1 MNTTS
6 TAAPRLLRLHEVA
19 DRLAIST
26 SMEAHRARPPHFGAH
41 RPCCPSAAGRPR
53 GVPRE
58 CGAGAV
64 GRGDGRARRH
74 GPAPRA
80 ERRRAPAFG
89 PRAGIPH
96 ESALAWRPV
105 PLNRQPFL
113 ITHLDGALGPGD
125 LVVFANL
132 CDRYWRE
139 RADGGRVVVSLNEV
153 ARWLGQE
160 RPGGS
165 QRRQAVGSLV
175 RLRAA
180 TFTSV
185 LRAKGRDTER
195 LVRGW
200 GLVDEWL
207 LSEHGT
213 QRGTVRLSAA
223 VVEMLDAGSV
233 VLLDGPTLKR
243 LLDRDPLAAR
253 LWVFL
258 EADTF
263 EDGARDDVPDRS
275 ITVFAA
281 RRGED
286 ARERDRAAIADLCR
300 LSDQDR
306 SKTVA
311 ILRRV
316 CRVIEEEDT
325 RYRLRI
331 DSAARR
337 RAGMWNLLVRRWR
350 HTPRSGMDL
359 LLASDLSATHAVS
372 PAPARGAGWGSQAGR
387 LGDGKGASWESVSG
401 ILRDGAGQ
409 PKHASAAIPT
419 LADGAGWGMDASTP
433 RRVSSD
439 GLPDESLQTVP
450 ALERRIDAP
459 MTEQRHVA
467 DREAVV
473 ERDIRLL
480 RDPSTSQEIRLAA
493 RDHLAF
499 LGVADVEDGA

>member
-1 MNTTS
+1 M
-6 TAAPRLLRLHEVA
+6 AARDATVLHLERNVA
-19 DRLAIST
+19 
-26 SMEAHRARPPHFGAH
+26 
-41 RPCCPSAAGRPR
+41 
-53 GVPRE
+53 
-58 CGAGAV
+58 
-64 GRGDGRARRH
+64 
-74 GPAPRA
+74 
-80 ERRRAPAFG
+80 RAPAFG
-89 PRAGIPH
+89 PRAGIPL
-96 ESALAWRPV
+96 ESALAWPPV
-105 PLNRQPFL
+105 PLNRHPFL
-113 ITHLDGALGPGD
+113 ISHLESALSPGD

-132 CDRYWRE
+132 CDRYWRD
-139 RADGGRVVVSLNEV
+139 RAGGGRVVVSLNEV

-165 QRRQAVGSLV
+165 QRRQAVSSLA

-195 LVRGW
+195 FVRGW

-223 VVEMLDAGSV
+223 VMEMLDAGSV

-243 LLDRDPLAAR
+243 LRDRDPLAAR
-253 LWVFL
+253 LWMFL

-263 EDGARDDVPDRS
+263 EDGARDDVPDRT

-311 ILRRV
+311 ILRRA
-316 CRVIEEEDT
+316 CRAIEEEDT
-325 RYRLRI
+325 RYSLGV
-331 DSAARR
+331 DPAARR
-337 RAGMWNLLVRRWR
+337 RAGMWNLLVRRSR
-350 HTPRSGMDL
+350 HVPRPGIAP
-359 LLASDLSATHAVS
+359 LLAEELSATPAVS

-387 LGDGKGASWESVSG
+387 LGDGKGASWGSVSG

-409 PKHASAAIPT
+409 PAHRISSNSHARGRGRLGDGRLDPQTSLFRRASRRVT
-419 LADGAGWGMDASTP
+419 ADGAGA
-433 RRVSSD
+433 
-439 GLPDESLQTVP
+439 
-450 ALERRIDAP
+450 
-459 MTEQRHVA
+459 
-467 DREAVV
+467 
-473 ERDIRLL
+473 
-480 RDPSTSQEIRLAA
+480 
-493 RDHLAF
+493 
-499 LGVADVEDGA
+499 

>member
-1 MNTTS
+1 M
-6 TAAPRLLRLHEVA
+6 
-19 DRLAIST
+19 
-26 SMEAHRARPPHFGAH
+26 
-41 RPCCPSAAGRPR
+41 AGRDAT
-53 GVPRE
+53 VL
-58 CGAGAV
+58 
-64 GRGDGRARRH
+64 H
-74 GPAPRA
+74 L
-80 ERRRAPAFG
+80 ERNVARAPAFG
-89 PRAGIPH
+89 PRAGIPL
-96 ESALAWRPV
+96 ESALAWSPI

-113 ITHLDGALGPGD
+113 IAHLERALGPGD

-132 CDRYWRE
+132 CDRYWRD
-139 RADGGRVVVSLNEV
+139 RAAGGRVVVSLNEV

-165 QRRQAVGSLV
+165 QRRQAVGSLA

-195 LVRGW
+195 FVRGW

-243 LLDRDPLAAR
+243 LLARDRLAAR

-300 LSDQDR
+300 LGDQDR

-325 RYRLRI
+325 RYSLRI
-331 DSAARR
+331 DPAASR

-350 HTPRSGMDL
+350 HAPRSGMDL
-359 LLASDLSATHAVS
+359 ARHRREWAVS
-372 PAPARGAGWGSQAGR
+372 CGPANAMR
-387 LGDGKGASWESVSG
+387 LSGVS
-401 ILRDGAGQ
+401 
-409 PKHASAAIPT
+409 
-419 LADGAGWGMDASTP
+419 
-433 RRVSSD
+433 
-439 GLPDESLQTVP
+439 
-450 ALERRIDAP
+450 
-459 MTEQRHVA
+459 
-467 DREAVV
+467 
-473 ERDIRLL
+473 
-480 RDPSTSQEIRLAA
+480 
-493 RDHLAF
+493 
-499 LGVADVEDGA
+499 